1 MNPAKYGKRY
11 KDAPVSEE
19 DRVIYLLASLLD
31 SCNMIVIAL
40 EMQSESVPKWSLV
53 TKRLL
58 HQEANMKEKDAQG
71 GEVKKKAFS
80 ASSQQKRRKLKPT
93 FSSAIFVD
101 RLDIPTVIAESSWPL
116 RETIQTNQRP
126 HSCDYTCSI

>member
-71 GEVKKKAFS
+71 GEVKKKSILSKQPA
-80 ASSQQKRRKLKPT
+80 KTKEVET
-93 FSSAIFVD
+93 DIFKC
-101 RLDIPTVIAESSWPL
+101 
-116 RETIQTNQRP
+116 
-126 HSCDYTCSI
+126 HFCG